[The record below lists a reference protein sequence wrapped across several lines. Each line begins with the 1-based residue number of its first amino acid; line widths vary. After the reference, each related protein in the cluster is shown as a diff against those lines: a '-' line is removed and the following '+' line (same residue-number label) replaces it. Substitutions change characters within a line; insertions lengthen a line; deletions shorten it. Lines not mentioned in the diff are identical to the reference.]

1 MKLSRAILVL
11 FMASFVLLT
20 ALLPCRGTEKANEEK
35 ANGDANSIWTQYERR
50 GPRPKRWELT
60 DEEIDRIMKSLDE
73 KKAKEIAKLRETD
86 PRKFHDELRNQ
97 ARKEFE
103 KVIRERIDAWRKKS
117 QAEFLEW
124 LGKEYT
130 HQAGEL
136 NKLKREDP
144 DLYNKKFDLVW
155 NTYRRIYEIWRRN
168 PELGQV
174 LKEDTA
180 LKKRRDELLTK
191 FKNTKDSKQKKH
203 LLGQL
208 EDAVSARFDL
218 IVRRKQIAYK
228 QLQKRLE
235 ELQKKIQESRD
246 EMGRWRSKKFKT
258 DNVKERIKDL
268 LDPNFKWD

>member
-11 FMASFVLLT
+11 SMTSFVLLT
-20 ALLPCRGTEKANEEK
+20 ALPCRGTEKAEAEK
-35 ANGDANSIWTQYERR
+35 TNGDANSIWTQDERR
-50 GPRPKRWELT
+50 GPRSSRWELT
-60 DEEIDRIMKSLDE
+60 DEEINRILKTLDP
-73 KKAKEIAKLRETD
+73 KKAKELAELRETD

-97 ARKEFE
+97 AREEFE
-103 KVIRERIDAWRKKS
+103 KVIRERIEVWRKER

-130 HQAGEL
+130 HQAKEL
-136 NKLKREDP
+136 AKLKAKDP
-144 DLYNKKFDLVW
+144 DLYNKKFDLAW
-155 NTYRRIYEIWRRN
+155 NTYRRIYETWRRN

-180 LKKRRDELLTK
+180 LKKRRDELLAK
-191 FKNTKDSKQKKH
+191 FKNTKDSKQKKK

-228 QLQKRLE
+228 HLLKRLE
-235 ELQKKIQESRD
+235 ELQKKIQESRN

-268 LDPNFKWD
+268 LDPDFKWD